1 MDAVDAI
8 SPELVLVCPEL
19 RTVAADRPPAVG
31 HPIVSSAPAPPARL
45 SAALAAAL
53 PDAPLAVG
61 VVAGIAYVV
70 SAFTQ

>member
-1 MDAVDAI
+1 VDAREAI

-19 RTVAADRPPAVG
+19 RTLAPDRRFPSADPASPP
-31 HPIVSSAPAPPARL
+31 APAPPRGIT
-45 SAALAAAL
+45 AALAAAL